1 MSKNIIIAI
10 DGPAASGKST
20 VAKLLA
26 AKLGYS
32 YINTGHMYRA
42 ITYKC
47 LQNGI
52 ETLNID
58 DIINT
63 TQETEFSVVDNQIL
77 VDGQDYS
84 EKVIQQDVA
93 TTVSMFAK
101 IPELRDLLI
110 LKQREL
116 SEKCSVIMDG
126 RDIATVVFPS
136 ARYKFYLD
144 ASVEVR
150 AERRFL
156 ELKEKFPKE
165 AVSLEEIQKEL
176 TTRDKSD
183 KERSVSPLAIAADA
197 IVIDT
202 SKISIEEM
210 VKSLYN
216 IIKADSKG

>member
-20 VAKLLA
+20 VAKILA

-32 YINTGHMYRA
+32 YINSGHMYRA

-52 ETLNID
+52 ESLNID
-58 DIINT
+58 DIIKT
-63 TQETEFSVVDNQIL
+63 TQETAFSVVDNQLL

-93 TTVSMFAK
+93 TTVSTFAM

-116 SEKCSVIMDG
+116 SEKSSVIMDG
-126 RDIATVVFPS
+126 RDISTVVFPK
-136 ARYKFYLD
+136 ATYKFYLD

-150 AERRFL
+150 AERRYA
-156 ELKEKFPKE
+156 ELLDKFPDKE
-165 AVSLEEIQKEL
+165 VSLIEIQNEL
-176 TTRDKSD
+176 VERDRQD
-183 KERSVSPLAIAADA
+183 TERAVSPLSIAKDA
-197 IVIDT
+197 LVIDT
-202 SKISIEEM
+202 SKISIEKM
-210 VKSLYN
+210 VITLYN
-216 IIKADSKG
+216 ILLTD